1 MKEDLN
7 IFFNKNWNKGREWN
21 GSEQQFLDGDIIST
35 KF

>member
-7 IFFNKNWNKGREWN
+7 FFNKNWNKEREWI

-35 KF
+35 QF